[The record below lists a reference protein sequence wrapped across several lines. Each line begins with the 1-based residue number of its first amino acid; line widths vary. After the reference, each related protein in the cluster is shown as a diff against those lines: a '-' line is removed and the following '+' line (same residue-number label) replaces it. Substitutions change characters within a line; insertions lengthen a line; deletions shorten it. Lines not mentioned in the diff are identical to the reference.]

1 MPTSILLDHRIG
13 QILARQMQFAEA
25 LVRQTLKPKPNSYNR
40 NAIMKKFDLIV
51 LGAGPSGGT
60 VAKACAEEG
69 KKVALIESRE
79 FGGTCALRGCN
90 PKKVFVHAAEVVDAA
105 LRSDGKLCDAG
116 SIKIDWPE
124 LVKFKQT
131 FVEDIPKN
139 SREKFD
145 DAGIATYLGSPK
157 FISENQLEIDGETI
171 EGEKILLAVGG
182 RPRPLEISGEEHI
195 TLSDQFMNLKELPQR
210 VVFIG
215 GGYISLEFAHVAS
228 RAGSDVTILERGDR
242 ILKKFDATI
251 IEHVEDHAKSI
262 GIDLIKSAKVK
273 SISKDSSGEL
283 KVEFEQD
290 GKSQTLD
297 CDLVVHG
304 AGRTPNLDGLDLP
317 AANIAFDEKKGI
329 EIDDALCSV
338 SNPRVFA
345 AGDCAASGKPQLT
358 PTAELEGDAIV
369 ESILKGSEKKEPD
382 YGPIAMTVFT
392 VPPIAMV
399 GLTEEAAKEQSLN
412 VRVESED
419 RSGSGDLKKVCQS
432 HGAYKVL
439 IDKDTDQIVGA
450 HLFGPE
456 SSETINAFAIAIAAG
471 MPAKK
476 LKSTLL
482 AFPTF
487 TYRTRSMV

>member
-1 MPTSILLDHRIG
+1 
-13 QILARQMQFAEA
+13 
-25 LVRQTLKPKPNSYNR
+25 
-40 NAIMKKFDLIV
+40 MKKFDLIV

-60 VAKACAEEG
+60 VAKACAEAG

-105 LRSDGKLCDAG
+105 RRSDGKLCDAG
-116 SIKIDWPE
+116 SIKIDWSQ
-124 LVKFKQT
+124 LVKFKTT

-145 DAGIATYLGSPK
+145 KAGIATYLGSPK
-157 FISENQLEIDGETI
+157 FIAENQIKINDETLEAD
-171 EGEKILLAVGG
+171 KFLLAVGG
-182 RPRPLEISGEEHI
+182 RPRPLEISGEEHV
-195 TLSDQFMNLKELPQR
+195 TLSDEFMNLKELPKR

-215 GGYISLEFAHVAS
+215 GGYISMEFAHVAR
-228 RAGSDVTILERGDR
+228 RAGSDVTLLERGDR

-251 IEHVEDHAKSI
+251 IQHVEDHAKSI
-262 GIDLIKSAKVK
+262 GIDLLKSVKVK
-273 SISKDSSGEL
+273 AISKTPSGAL
-283 KVEFEQD
+283 QVEFEQD
-290 GKSQTLD
+290 GKSQTVE

-304 AGRTPNLDGLDLP
+304 AGRSPNLDGLELS
-317 AANIAFDEKKGI
+317 AANIEYDEKKGI
-329 EIDDALCSV
+329 KIDDALCSV
-338 SNPRVFA
+338 SNPRIFA
-345 AGDCAASGKPQLT
+345 AGDCAASGKPRLT

-369 ESILKGSEKKEPD
+369 KSILESSENEVPD

-399 GLTEEAAKEQSLN
+399 GLTEEAAKEKSLN
-412 VRVESED
+412 VRVESKD
-419 RSGSGDLKKVCQS
+419 LSGSGDLKKVCQS

-439 IDKDTDQIVGA
+439 IDEDTDQIIGA

-476 LKSTLL
+476 LETTLL

-487 TYRTRSMV
+487 SYRTRSMV

>member
-1 MPTSILLDHRIG
+1 
-13 QILARQMQFAEA
+13 
-25 LVRQTLKPKPNSYNR
+25 
-40 NAIMKKFDLIV
+40 MKKFDLIV

-60 VAKACAEEG
+60 VAKACAEAG

-105 LRSDGKLCDAG
+105 RRSNGKLCDA
-116 SIKIDWPE
+116 SFININWSQ
-124 LVKFKQT
+124 LVKFKET
-131 FVEDIPKN
+131 FVKNIPKN
-139 SREKFD
+139 SRKKFN
-145 DAGIATYLGSPK
+145 DAGIETYLGSPK
-157 FISENQLEIDGETI
+157 FVAENQLEINDETM
-171 EGEKILLAVGG
+171 EADQFLLAVGG
-182 RPRPLEISGEEHI
+182 RPTSLEIPGEEHV

-215 GGYISLEFAHVAS
+215 GGYISMEFAHVAR
-228 RAGSDVTILERGDR
+228 RAGSDVTILERGNR
-242 ILKKFDATI
+242 VLKKFDATI
-251 IEHVEDHAKSI
+251 IEYVEDHAKSI
-262 GIDLIKSAKVK
+262 GIDLVKSAKVK
-273 SISKDSSGEL
+273 AISKDSSGAMQ
-283 KVEFEQD
+283 VEFEQD

-304 AGRTPNLDGLDLP
+304 AGRTPNLDGLNLP
-317 AANIAFDEKKGI
+317 AANVSFDKKKGI
-329 EIDDALCSV
+329 EVDDALCSV

-369 ESILKGSEKKEPD
+369 DSILDASEKKVPD

-399 GLTEEAAKEQSLN
+399 GLTEAAAKEQSLN

-419 RSGSGDLKKVCQS
+419 RSDSGDLRKVCQS

-439 IDKDTDQIVGA
+439 IDNDTDQIVGA
-450 HLFGPE
+450 HLFGPAA
-456 SSETINAFAIAIAAG
+456 SETINAFAIAMAAG
-471 MPAKK
+471 MTAKE

-487 TYRTRSMV
+487 SYRARSMV

>member
-1 MPTSILLDHRIG
+1 
-13 QILARQMQFAEA
+13 
-25 LVRQTLKPKPNSYNR
+25 
-40 NAIMKKFDLIV
+40 MKKFDLIV

-60 VAKACAEEG
+60 VAKACAEAG

-90 PKKVFVHAAEVVDAA
+90 PKKVFVHAAEVIDAA
-105 LRSDGKLCDAG
+105 RRSNGKLCEAG
-116 SIKIDWPE
+116 FININWSH
-124 LVKFKQT
+124 LVQFKET

-139 SREKFD
+139 SRKKFD
-145 DAGIATYLGSPK
+145 DAGITTYLGSPK
-157 FISENQLEIDGETI
+157 FVAENQLEINDETI
-171 EGEKILLAVGG
+171 EAEQFLLAVGG
-182 RPRPLEISGEEHI
+182 RPSPLEIPGEEHV
-195 TLSDQFMNLKELPQR
+195 TLSDQFMNLKELPLR

-215 GGYISLEFAHVAS
+215 GGYISMEFAHVAR
-228 RAGSDVTILERGDR
+228 RAGSEVTILQRGDR
-242 ILKKFDATI
+242 ILKQFDATI

-262 GIDLIKSAKVK
+262 GIDLVTAAKLK
-273 SISKDSSGEL
+273 AISKDSSGPL
-283 KVEFEQD
+283 TVEFEQD
-290 GKSQTLD
+290 GKNQTLE

-304 AGRTPNLDGLDLP
+304 AGRTPNFDGLELS
-317 AANIAFDEKKGI
+317 AANIAFDEKKGV
-329 EIDDALCSV
+329 EVDDALRSV
-338 SNPRVFA
+338 SNQRVFA
-345 AGDCAASGKPQLT
+345 AGDCAASGKPRLT

-369 ESILKGSEKKEPD
+369 DSILNASDNKAPD

-412 VRVESED
+412 VRVESKD
-419 RSGSGDLKKVCQS
+419 QSDSGDLRKVCQT

-439 IDKDTDQIVGA
+439 IDKDTDLIVGA
-450 HLFGPE
+450 HLFGPAA
-456 SSETINAFAIAIAAG
+456 SETINAFAIAIAAE

-487 TYRTRSMV
+487 SYRARSMV

>member
-1 MPTSILLDHRIG
+1 
-13 QILARQMQFAEA
+13 
-25 LVRQTLKPKPNSYNR
+25 
-40 NAIMKKFDLIV
+40 MKKFDLIV

-60 VAKACAEEG
+60 VAKACAEAG

-90 PKKVFVHAAEVVDAA
+90 PKKVFVNAAEIVDAA
-105 LRSDGKLCDAG
+105 RRSDGKLCKAG
-116 SIKIDWPE
+116 SIKIDWSQ
-124 LVKFKQT
+124 LVKFKET
-131 FVEDIPKN
+131 FVQDIPKN

-145 DAGIATYLGSPK
+145 DAGVTTFLGSPK
-157 FISENQLEIDGETI
+157 FVAENQLEINDETI
-171 EGEKILLAVGG
+171 EADQFLLAVGA
-182 RPRPLEISGEEHI
+182 RPAPLEISGEEHV
-195 TLSDQFMNLKELPQR
+195 TLSDQFMNLKELPPR

-215 GGYISLEFAHVAS
+215 GGYISMEFAHVA
-228 RAGSDVTILERGDR
+228 RRTGSEVTILERGDR

-273 SISKDSSGEL
+273 AISKDSSGGL

-290 GKSQTLD
+290 EKTQTLE

-304 AGRTPNLDGLDLP
+304 AGRTPNLDGLNLS
-317 AANIAFDEKKGI
+317 AANIEFDKKKGV

-358 PTAELEGDAIV
+358 PTAELQGDAIV
-369 ESILKGSEKKEPD
+369 ESILNGSANKVPE

-392 VPPIAMV
+392 VPPIAMI
-399 GLTEEAAKEQSLN
+399 GLTEKAAKEKSLN
-412 VRVESED
+412 VRVQSED
-419 RSGSGDLKKVCQS
+419 RSDSGDLRKVCQT

-439 IDKDTDQIVGA
+439 IDEDTDQIVGA

-456 SSETINAFAIAIAAG
+456 ASEMINSFAIAIAAG
-471 MPAKK
+471 MPTKK

-487 TYRTRSMV
+487 SYRTRSMV

>member
-1 MPTSILLDHRIG
+1 
-13 QILARQMQFAEA
+13 
-25 LVRQTLKPKPNSYNR
+25 
-40 NAIMKKFDLIV
+40 MKKFDLIV

-60 VAKACAEEG
+60 VAKACAEAG

-105 LRSDGKLCDAG
+105 TRSDGKLCEAG
-116 SIKIDWPE
+116 SIKIDWSQ
-124 LVKFKQT
+124 LVKFKET

-139 SREKFD
+139 SRKKFD

-157 FISENQLEIDGETI
+157 FVAENQLEINDETI
-171 EGEKILLAVGG
+171 EAEQFLVAVGG
-182 RPRPLEISGEEHI
+182 RPSPLDVPGEEHI
-195 TLSDQFMNLKELPQR
+195 TLSDQFMNLKELPPR

-215 GGYISLEFAHVAS
+215 GGYISMEFAHVAR
-228 RAGSDVTILERGDR
+228 RAGSDVTILQRGDR

-251 IEHVEDHAKSI
+251 IEYVEDHAKSI
-262 GIDLIKSAKVK
+262 GIDLIKSADLKA
-273 SISKDSSGEL
+273 ITKDSSGAL
-283 KVEFEQD
+283 NVEFEQD
-290 GKSQTLD
+290 GKAKTLD

-304 AGRTPNLDGLDLP
+304 AGRTPNFDGLDLA
-317 AANIAFDEKKGI
+317 AANIAFDEKKGV
-329 EIDDALCSV
+329 EVDDALRSV
-338 SNPRVFA
+338 SNPRVYA
-345 AGDCAASGKPQLT
+345 AGDCAASGKPRLT

-369 ESILKGSEKKEPD
+369 DSILNASEGKTPD

-399 GLTEEAAKEQSLN
+399 GLTEEAAKEQSLD

-419 RSGSGDLKKVCQS
+419 RSDSGDLRKVCQS

-439 IDKDTDQIVGA
+439 IDNDSDQIVGA
-450 HLFGPE
+450 HLFGPAA
-456 SSETINAFAIAIAAG
+456 SETINAFTIAIAAG
-471 MPAKK
+471 MTAKQ

-487 TYRTRSMV
+487 SYRARSMV